1 MTKGSHMIRVSQAL
15 FLETAEG
22 QLLSCGLIT
31 RAVNEVGEQAETAA
45 AESAS
50 GSVPSHLGLISPL
63 NRVVA
68 SSVK

>member
-1 MTKGSHMIRVSQAL
+1 MIRVSQAL
-15 FLETAEG
+15 FLETAAG

-31 RAVNEVGEQAETAA
+31 RAVNEVGVQAETAA
-45 AESAS
+45 AQSAS
-50 GSVPSHLGLISPL
+50 RAAPSRLGLASPL

>member
-1 MTKGSHMIRVSQAL
+1 MIRVTQAL

-22 QLLSCGLIT
+22 QLPSCGLTT
-31 RAVNEVGEQAETAA
+31 RAVNEEGEQAETAA

-50 GSVPSHLGLISPL
+50 GSVPSHPGLISPS
-63 NRVVA
+63 NRVAA